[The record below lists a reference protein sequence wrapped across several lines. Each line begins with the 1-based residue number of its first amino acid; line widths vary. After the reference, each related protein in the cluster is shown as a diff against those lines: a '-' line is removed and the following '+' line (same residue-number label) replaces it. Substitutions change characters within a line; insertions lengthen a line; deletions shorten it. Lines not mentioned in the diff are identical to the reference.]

1 MLNIEKTFD
10 QITAMGP
17 MHLKVF
23 THIMQMLTDKYQV
36 SMLDFDLEKSIFFYG
51 IDSLKII
58 EIHSTLEGQ
67 LNTKIPTEA
76 FFQANT
82 FKEMIDD
89 IVKSISNQDDLG
101 VKTSNYSLQA
111 EIEEALEYLL
121 RDRGDGATE
130 NQGSQTN
137 TTLLTGASG
146 FVGTFF
152 LKELLERTNLK
163 VFCLVRAADEEAGL
177 NRIKK
182 TALKYNAFL
191 PSGWENRVQIV
202 IGDMSKKR
210 FGLSESVYEDY
221 AEKIDSVYHVAA
233 VDNFYLPYNIIKKT
247 NVVGT
252 IEVADFALSRKVK
265 PFYHVSSC
273 AVSLLEKCSDPPNII
288 GLVNGYA
295 QTKYVTEQIIL
306 RLAENGLPWVSFRL
320 GYLYTLGIS
329 NVDLNPNTS
338 FNKLLQLVVKAYD
351 KVEEDFFI
359 EADAF
364 ENFLMAIPE
373 IGCVPDIDAN
383 FDLMPVEYS
392 AKAVIKTSLLPI
404 DEKQQCYTFYNPQPL
419 NWSDIV
425 SYFKKLN
432 KRIETVPLTTF
443 VDKYQEYVRH
453 TDNNSI
459 KLLKSVV
466 SRELDQQLN
475 TMFRKIDTDMVKEDI
490 HWCPPCEKQFTHAY
504 VDFVLNG

>member
-1 MLNIEKTFD
+1 MLNIEKTFN
-10 QITAMGP
+10 QITVMGP
-17 MHLKVF
+17 THLMVF
-23 THIMQMLTDKYQV
+23 THIIQMLRDKYHV
-36 SMLDFDLEKSIFFYG
+36 SMVDFDIEKSIFFYG

-58 EIHSTLEGQ
+58 EIHSTLEGK
-67 LNTKIPTEA
+67 LNCKIPTEA

-82 FKEMIDD
+82 FKGMIDD
-89 IVKSISNQDDLG
+89 IVKSMFDENKLG
-101 VKTSNYSLQA
+101 VKTSHYSLQA
-111 EIEEALEYLL
+111 EIEDALKYLL
-121 RDRGDGATE
+121 RDRHDETTDVP
-130 NQGSQTN
+130 QGRTN

-152 LKELLERTNLK
+152 LKELLEHSDLK
-163 VFCLVRAADEEAGL
+163 VFCLVRAADEAAGL
-177 NRIKK
+177 ARIRK
-182 TALKYNAFL
+182 TAVKYKANL
-191 PSGWENRVQIV
+191 PEGWEKRVQIV
-202 IGDMSKKR
+202 IGDMSKKHL
-210 FGLSESVYEDY
+210 GLPETVYQDY
-221 AEKIDSVYHVAA
+221 TANIDSVYHVAA

-252 IEVADFALSRKVK
+252 VEVADFALSGKIK

-273 AVSLLEKCSDPPNII
+273 AVSLLEQCSDPPTII

-306 RLAENGLPWVSFRL
+306 RLAEKGLPWTSFRL

-329 NVDLNPNTS
+329 EVDLDPNIS
-338 FNKLLQLVVKAYD
+338 FNKLLQLVAKAYEGVD
-351 KVEEDFFI
+351 DDFFI

-364 ENFLMAIPE
+364 ENFLSAIPE
-373 IGCVPDIDAN
+373 IGCVPDLDAN

-392 AKAVIKTSLLPI
+392 AKAVIKTSLLPMS
-404 DEKQQCYTFYNPQPL
+404 ERKSCYTFYNPRPL
-419 NWSDIV
+419 DWSDIV
-425 SYFKKLN
+425 GYFKKIN
-432 KRIETVPLTTF
+432 KHIEKVPLTTF
-443 VDKYQEYVRH
+443 VEKYQDYVRD

-466 SRELDQQLN
+466 SPQLDHQLN
-475 TMFRKIDTDMVKEDI
+475 TMFRNIDTDMVKEDI

>member
-23 THIMQMLTDKYQV
+23 TYIMQMLTDQYQV

-89 IVKSISNQDDLG
+89 IVKSISNQDDPG

-152 LKELLERTNLK
+152 LKELLERTDLK

-177 NRIKK
+177 KRIKK

-210 FGLSESVYEDY
+210 FGLPESVYEDY
-221 AEKIDSVYHVAA
+221 AQKIDSVYHVAA

-252 IEVADFALSRKVK
+252 IEVADFALFRKVK

-273 AVSLLEKCSDPPNII
+273 AVSLLEKCSDPPTII

-306 RLAENGLPWVSFRL
+306 RLAEKGLPWISFRL

-329 NVDLNPNTS
+329 DVDLDPNIS
-338 FNKLLQLVVKAYD
+338 LNKLLQLVTKTYEG
-351 KVEEDFFI
+351 VEDDFFI

-364 ENFLMAIPE
+364 ENFLMSISE
-373 IGCVPDIDAN
+373 IGCVPDMDAN
-383 FDLMPVEYS
+383 FDLIPVEYG
-392 AKAVIKTSLLPI
+392 AKAIIKTSLLPMS
-404 DEKQQCYTFYNPQPL
+404 EKKDCYTFYNPHPL
-419 NWSDIV
+419 NWSDVI
-425 SYFKKLN
+425 SHFKKID

-443 VDKYQEYVRH
+443 VDKYQEYVRQ
-453 TDNNSI
+453 TNNNSI

-466 SRELDQQLN
+466 SRELDQQFN
-475 TMFRKIDTDMVKEDI
+475 TMFCKINTDIVKEDI
-490 HWCPPCEKQFTHAY
+490 HWCPPCEKQFTNTY
-504 VDFVLNG
+504 VDVVLNG

>member
-17 MHLKVF
+17 VHLKIF
-23 THIMQMLTDKYQV
+23 TYIMQMLRDKYDV
-36 SMLDFDLEKSIFFYG
+36 SMIDFDIEKSIFFYG

-58 EIHSTLEGQ
+58 EIHSALEAR
-67 LNTKIPTEA
+67 LNCKIPTEA

-82 FKEMIDD
+82 FKGMIDD
-89 IVKSISNQDDLG
+89 IVKSISNDGNLG
-101 VKTSNYSLQA
+101 IETSHYSLET
-111 EIEEALEYLL
+111 EIQEALDYLL
-121 RDRGDGATE
+121 RDRPQRDEGYQTE
-130 NQGSQTN
+130 LTH

-152 LKELLERTNLK
+152 LKELLENTDLK
-163 VFCLVRAADEEAGL
+163 IFCLVRAADEAAGL
-177 NRIKK
+177 ERIRK
-182 TALKYNAFL
+182 TERKYNAHL
-191 PSGWENRVQIV
+191 PQGWEDRVQIV

-210 FGLSESVYEDY
+210 LGLTDEVYQEY
-221 AEKIDSVYHVAA
+221 AKTIDSVYHVAA

-252 IEVADFALSRKVK
+252 VEVADFALEGKIK

-273 AVSLLEKCSDPPNII
+273 AVSLLEQCSDPPTII

-306 RLAENGLPWVSFRL
+306 RIAEKGLPWSSFRL

-329 NVDLNPNTS
+329 DVDLDPNVS
-338 FNKLLQLVVKAYD
+338 FKKLLQLVAKAYD
-351 KVEEDFFI
+351 KVEDDFFI

-373 IGCVPDIDAN
+373 IGCVPDLDAN
-383 FDLMPVEYS
+383 FDLMPVEYG
-392 AKAVIKTSLLPI
+392 AKAIIKTSLLPMS
-404 DEKQQCYTFYNPQPL
+404 ELKSCYTFYNPCPL
-419 NWSDIV
+419 DWSDIV
-425 SYFKKLN
+425 NYFKQSN
-432 KRIETVPLTTF
+432 KRIEKVPLNTF
-443 VDKYQEYVRH
+443 VDKYAEYVRH
-453 TDNNSI
+453 TDDNSI

-466 SRELDQQLN
+466 SSQLDQQLN
-475 TMFRKIDTDMVKEDI
+475 TMFRQIDTDMVKEDI

-504 VDFVLNG
+504 VDFVLND